1 MTLFTSDK
9 NTKRKFSNLLFY
21 TVSSIFFAVFGF
33 IYEQFSHEVYSDFMM
48 FACFIPLIFGIVPF
62 VIAFSS
68 EKIHLPRPMIT
79 QLYGSGIIT
88 LTIGSVMKGVLDIYG
103 TTNGKIIV
111 YPVAGGLMVV
121 ISLIMAVIGR
131 VEK

>member
-1 MTLFTSDK
+1 
-9 NTKRKFSNLLFY
+9 
-21 TVSSIFFAVFGF
+21 
-33 IYEQFSHEVYSDFMM
+33 
-48 FACFIPLIFGIVPF
+48 
-62 VIAFSS
+62 
-68 EKIHLPRPMIT
+68 MIT